1 MYCNANKDSCNTF
14 EARCNSTKDACI
26 MQRIYIRR
34 HFLYLRLKSV
44 KELVNYNT
52 RKTMKQKQKLKRW
65 SGVLIALGVLGSS
78 FTSCSS
84 IKKGNDLPV
93 VGKSVALFDYF
104 NYKGEDDVYISNPLP
119 GDDYFYNPILPGWYS
134 DPSICTNGEGDYF
147 LAVSTFTYYPGV
159 PLFHSKDLVNWK
171 QVGHILNRPS
181 QLVNMEGQ
189 HVSGGIFAPAISYN
203 PHNKTYYM
211 VTTNVGA
218 GNFFVKT
225 QDPFGEWSDP
235 IMLPEVTGIDP
246 SYALVNGHVLLG
258 KIPVNDS
265 HSLRHVDAA
274 ARYAHGIIA
283 GLPVVVHTDERGL
296 SARHVTELGQAEIC
310 FDG

>member
-1 MYCNANKDSCNTF
+1 MYCNASKDSCNTF

-119 GDDYFYNPILPGWYS
+119 GDEIVAYVTRGRDGIPIP
-134 DPSICTNGEGDYF
+134 
-147 LAVSTFTYYPGV
+147 A
-159 PLFHSKDLVNWK
+159 
-171 QVGHILNRPS
+171 
-181 QLVNMEGQ
+181 
-189 HVSGGIFAPAISYN
+189 FAP
-203 PHNKTYYM
+203 M
-211 VTTNVGA
+211 VKVII
-218 GNFFVKT
+218 FWLF
-225 QDPFGEWSDP
+225 PP
-235 IMLPEVTGIDP
+235 
-246 SYALVNGHVLLG
+246 LL
-258 KIPVNDS
+258 IIRVCLFS
-265 HSLRHVDAA
+265 T
-274 ARYAHGIIA
+274 AR
-283 GLPVVVHTDERGL
+283 TW
-296 SARHVTELGQAEIC
+296 
-310 FDG
+310 

>member
-93 VGKSVALFDYF
+93 VGKSVALFDYPQK
-104 NYKGEDDVYISNPLP
+104 NAACLIKKQAAVYFTEYTI
-119 GDDYFYNPILPGWYS
+119 
-134 DPSICTNGEGDYF
+134 T
-147 LAVSTFTYYPGV
+147 STCRH
-159 PLFHSKDLVNWK
+159 LF
-171 QVGHILNRPS
+171 
-181 QLVNMEGQ
+181 
-189 HVSGGIFAPAISYN
+189 
-203 PHNKTYYM
+203 
-211 VTTNVGA
+211 
-218 GNFFVKT
+218 
-225 QDPFGEWSDP
+225 
-235 IMLPEVTGIDP
+235 
-246 SYALVNGHVLLG
+246 
-258 KIPVNDS
+258 
-265 HSLRHVDAA
+265 
-274 ARYAHGIIA
+274 
-283 GLPVVVHTDERGL
+283 
-296 SARHVTELGQAEIC
+296 
-310 FDG
+310 

>member
-104 NYKGEDDVYISNPLP
+104 NYKGEDDVYISNPIP
-119 GDDYFYNPILPGWYS
+119 
-134 DPSICTNGEGDYF
+134 
-147 LAVSTFTYYPGV
+147 A
-159 PLFHSKDLVNWK
+159 
-171 QVGHILNRPS
+171 
-181 QLVNMEGQ
+181 
-189 HVSGGIFAPAISYN
+189 FAPMAKAIIFWLF
-203 PHNKTYYM
+203 P
-211 VTTNVGA
+211 
-218 GNFFVKT
+218 
-225 QDPFGEWSDP
+225 P
-235 IMLPEVTGIDP
+235 
-246 SYALVNGHVLLG
+246 LL
-258 KIPVNDS
+258 IIRVCLFS
-265 HSLRHVDAA
+265 T
-274 ARYAHGIIA
+274 AR
-283 GLPVVVHTDERGL
+283 TW
-296 SARHVTELGQAEIC
+296 
-310 FDG
+310 

>member
-119 GDDYFYNPILPGWYS
+119 GDEIVAYVTRGR
-134 DPSICTNGEGDYF
+134 
-147 LAVSTFTYYPGV
+147 GV
-159 PLFHSKDLVNWK
+159 TIHRTDCVN
-171 QVGHILNRPS
+171 VLN
-181 QLVNMEGQ
+181 M
-189 HVSGGIFAPAISYN
+189 
-203 PHNKTYYM
+203 
-211 VTTNVGA
+211 
-218 GNFFVKT
+218 
-225 QDPFGEWSDP
+225 
-235 IMLPEVTGIDP
+235 
-246 SYALVNGHVLLG
+246 
-258 KIPVNDS
+258 
-265 HSLRHVDAA
+265 
-274 ARYAHGIIA
+274 
-283 GLPVVVHTDERGL
+283 
-296 SARHVTELGQAEIC
+296 
-310 FDG
+310 

>member
-1 MYCNANKDSCNTF
+1 MYCNAGKDSCNTF

-119 GDDYFYNPILPGWYS
+119 GDDYFIILFCRDGIPIP
-134 DPSICTNGEGDYF
+134 
-147 LAVSTFTYYPGV
+147 A
-159 PLFHSKDLVNWK
+159 
-171 QVGHILNRPS
+171 
-181 QLVNMEGQ
+181 
-189 HVSGGIFAPAISYN
+189 FAP
-203 PHNKTYYM
+203 M
-211 VTTNVGA
+211 VKVII
-218 GNFFVKT
+218 FWLF
-225 QDPFGEWSDP
+225 PP
-235 IMLPEVTGIDP
+235 
-246 SYALVNGHVLLG
+246 LL
-258 KIPVNDS
+258 IIRVCLFS
-265 HSLRHVDAA
+265 T
-274 ARYAHGIIA
+274 AR
-283 GLPVVVHTDERGL
+283 TW
-296 SARHVTELGQAEIC
+296 
-310 FDG
+310 

>member
-1 MYCNANKDSCNTF
+1 MYCNASKDSCNTF

-104 NYKGEDDVYISNPLP
+104 NYKGEDDVYI
-119 GDDYFYNPILPGWYS
+119 FPIRFREMIIFIIPFCR
-134 DPSICTNGEGDYF
+134 D
-147 LAVSTFTYYPGV
+147 
-159 PLFHSKDLVNWK
+159 
-171 QVGHILNRPS
+171 
-181 QLVNMEGQ
+181 
-189 HVSGGIFAPAISYN
+189 GIPIPAFAP
-203 PHNKTYYM
+203 M
-211 VTTNVGA
+211 VKVII
-218 GNFFVKT
+218 FWLF
-225 QDPFGEWSDP
+225 PP
-235 IMLPEVTGIDP
+235 
-246 SYALVNGHVLLG
+246 LL
-258 KIPVNDS
+258 IIRVCLFS
-265 HSLRHVDAA
+265 T
-274 ARYAHGIIA
+274 AR
-283 GLPVVVHTDERGL
+283 TW
-296 SARHVTELGQAEIC
+296 
-310 FDG
+310 

>member
-104 NYKGEDDVYISNPLP
+104 NYKGEDDVYIQS
-119 GDDYFYNPILPGWYS
+119 
-134 DPSICTNGEGDYF
+134 
-147 LAVSTFTYYPGV
+147 A
-159 PLFHSKDLVNWK
+159 
-171 QVGHILNRPS
+171 
-181 QLVNMEGQ
+181 
-189 HVSGGIFAPAISYN
+189 SG
-203 PHNKTYYM
+203 
-211 VTTNVGA
+211 
-218 GNFFVKT
+218 
-225 QDPFGEWSDP
+225 
-235 IMLPEVTGIDP
+235 
-246 SYALVNGHVLLG
+246 
-258 KIPVNDS
+258 
-265 HSLRHVDAA
+265 R
-274 ARYAHGIIA
+274 
-283 GLPVVVHTDERGL
+283 
-296 SARHVTELGQAEIC
+296 
-310 FDG
+310 

>member
-1 MYCNANKDSCNTF
+1 MYCNAGKDSCNTF

-104 NYKGEDDVYISNPLP
+104 NYKGEDDVYISNPY
-119 GDDYFYNPILPGWYS
+119 GAQNEAY
-134 DPSICTNGEGDYF
+134 
-147 LAVSTFTYYPGV
+147 
-159 PLFHSKDLVNWK
+159 
-171 QVGHILNRPS
+171 
-181 QLVNMEGQ
+181 
-189 HVSGGIFAPAISYN
+189 
-203 PHNKTYYM
+203 KTIY
-211 VTTNVGA
+211 
-218 GNFFVKT
+218 
-225 QDPFGEWSDP
+225 
-235 IMLPEVTGIDP
+235 
-246 SYALVNGHVLLG
+246 
-258 KIPVNDS
+258 
-265 HSLRHVDAA
+265 
-274 ARYAHGIIA
+274 
-283 GLPVVVHTDERGL
+283 
-296 SARHVTELGQAEIC
+296 
-310 FDG
+310 

>member
-1 MYCNANKDSCNTF
+1 MYCNASKDSCNTF

-119 GDDYFYNPILPGWYS
+119 GDDYFYNPILP
-134 DPSICTNGEGDYF
+134 D
-147 LAVSTFTYYPGV
+147 
-159 PLFHSKDLVNWK
+159 
-171 QVGHILNRPS
+171 
-181 QLVNMEGQ
+181 
-189 HVSGGIFAPAISYN
+189 GIPIPAFAP
-203 PHNKTYYM
+203 M
-211 VTTNVGA
+211 VKVII
-218 GNFFVKT
+218 FWLF
-225 QDPFGEWSDP
+225 PP
-235 IMLPEVTGIDP
+235 
-246 SYALVNGHVLLG
+246 LL
-258 KIPVNDS
+258 IIRVCLFS
-265 HSLRHVDAA
+265 T
-274 ARYAHGIIA
+274 AR
-283 GLPVVVHTDERGL
+283 TW
-296 SARHVTELGQAEIC
+296 
-310 FDG
+310 

>member
-1 MYCNANKDSCNTF
+1 MYCNASKDSCNTF

-119 GDDYFYNPILPGWYS
+119 GDDYFIIPFCRDGIPIPAFAPMVKVIIFWLFPPLLIIRVCLFPQQGLGELEAGGAYLES
-134 DPSICTNGEGDYF
+134 SFSISQHGGATRKWRDFC
-147 LAVSTFTYYPGV
+147 P
-159 PLFHSKDLVNWK
+159 
-171 QVGHILNRPS
+171 GHIL
-181 QLVNMEGQ
+181 Q
-189 HVSGGIFAPAISYN
+189 PA
-203 PHNKTYYM
+203 
-211 VTTNVGA
+211 
-218 GNFFVKT
+218 
-225 QDPFGEWSDP
+225 
-235 IMLPEVTGIDP
+235 
-246 SYALVNGHVLLG
+246 
-258 KIPVNDS
+258 
-265 HSLRHVDAA
+265 
-274 ARYAHGIIA
+274 
-283 GLPVVVHTDERGL
+283 
-296 SARHVTELGQAEIC
+296 
-310 FDG
+310 

>member
-119 GDDYFYNPILPGWYS
+119 GDDYFPFCRDGIPIP
-134 DPSICTNGEGDYF
+134 
-147 LAVSTFTYYPGV
+147 A
-159 PLFHSKDLVNWK
+159 
-171 QVGHILNRPS
+171 
-181 QLVNMEGQ
+181 
-189 HVSGGIFAPAISYN
+189 FAPMVKAIIFWLF
-203 PHNKTYYM
+203 P
-211 VTTNVGA
+211 
-218 GNFFVKT
+218 
-225 QDPFGEWSDP
+225 P
-235 IMLPEVTGIDP
+235 
-246 SYALVNGHVLLG
+246 LL
-258 KIPVNDS
+258 IIRVCLFS
-265 HSLRHVDAA
+265 T
-274 ARYAHGIIA
+274 AR
-283 GLPVVVHTDERGL
+283 TW
-296 SARHVTELGQAEIC
+296 
-310 FDG
+310 

>member
-1 MYCNANKDSCNTF
+1 MYCNASKDSCNTF

-119 GDDYFYNPILPGWYS
+119 GDDYFIILFCRDGIPIP
-134 DPSICTNGEGDYF
+134 
-147 LAVSTFTYYPGV
+147 A
-159 PLFHSKDLVNWK
+159 
-171 QVGHILNRPS
+171 
-181 QLVNMEGQ
+181 
-189 HVSGGIFAPAISYN
+189 FAP
-203 PHNKTYYM
+203 M
-211 VTTNVGA
+211 VKVII
-218 GNFFVKT
+218 FWLF
-225 QDPFGEWSDP
+225 PP
-235 IMLPEVTGIDP
+235 
-246 SYALVNGHVLLG
+246 LL
-258 KIPVNDS
+258 IIRVCLFS
-265 HSLRHVDAA
+265 T
-274 ARYAHGIIA
+274 AR
-283 GLPVVVHTDERGL
+283 TW
-296 SARHVTELGQAEIC
+296 
-310 FDG
+310 

>member
-1 MYCNANKDSCNTF
+1 MYCNASKDSCNTF

-119 GDDYFYNPILPGWYS
+119 G
-134 DPSICTNGEGDYF
+134 
-147 LAVSTFTYYPGV
+147 
-159 PLFHSKDLVNWK
+159 
-171 QVGHILNRPS
+171 R
-181 QLVNMEGQ
+181 
-189 HVSGGIFAPAISYN
+189 
-203 PHNKTYYM
+203 
-211 VTTNVGA
+211 
-218 GNFFVKT
+218 
-225 QDPFGEWSDP
+225 
-235 IMLPEVTGIDP
+235 
-246 SYALVNGHVLLG
+246 
-258 KIPVNDS
+258 
-265 HSLRHVDAA
+265 
-274 ARYAHGIIA
+274 
-283 GLPVVVHTDERGL
+283 
-296 SARHVTELGQAEIC
+296 
-310 FDG
+310 

>member
-93 VGKSVALFDYF
+93 VGKSVALSITLIIKVRMMSIF
-104 NYKGEDDVYISNPLP
+104 
-119 GDDYFYNPILPGWYS
+119 PIRFREMIIFIIPFCR
-134 DPSICTNGEGDYF
+134 D
-147 LAVSTFTYYPGV
+147 
-159 PLFHSKDLVNWK
+159 
-171 QVGHILNRPS
+171 
-181 QLVNMEGQ
+181 
-189 HVSGGIFAPAISYN
+189 GIPIPAFAPMAKAIIFWLF
-203 PHNKTYYM
+203 P
-211 VTTNVGA
+211 
-218 GNFFVKT
+218 
-225 QDPFGEWSDP
+225 P
-235 IMLPEVTGIDP
+235 
-246 SYALVNGHVLLG
+246 LL
-258 KIPVNDS
+258 IIRVCLFS
-265 HSLRHVDAA
+265 T
-274 ARYAHGIIA
+274 AR
-283 GLPVVVHTDERGL
+283 TW
-296 SARHVTELGQAEIC
+296 
-310 FDG
+310 